1 MTDIERNI
9 LGNQAIIMSG
19 IDVIISTN
27 NDVPPSIKGM
37 LHKSFDE
44 AITMILEKINQK
56 DSPE

>member
-1 MTDIERNI
+1 MTDVERNI
-9 LGNQAIIMSG
+9 LTNQAIIMSG
-19 IDVIISTN
+19 IDVLTSTS

-44 AITMILEKINQK
+44 AITMTLEKVNQK

>member
-9 LGNQAIIMSG
+9 LTNQAIVMSG
-19 IDVIISTN
+19 IDVLINTS
-27 NDVPPSIKGM
+27 NDIPPVIKGM

-44 AITMILEKINQK
+44 AITTSLEKVNQK